1 MERKGRRQRVIY
13 LGLLTVV
20 VARDLEQDLVPGK
33 SRRDEAIVDVIERT
47 KMMSLDTM
55 DVDVED
61 EVARWRVDMGKWCK
75 RVERRD
81 GGWSRDRGRLR
92 QDEAGQD
99 LRAWGR
105 RSDIETGLFRMWS
118 HDALNVT
125 WFVIDNVF
133 DCHAFNFG
141 NAVIG
146 FGVMEKTRTTGNTH
160 LDMAKVL
167 GYTNITS

>member
-61 EVARWRVDMGKWCK
+61 EVAR
-75 RVERRD
+75 
-81 GGWSRDRGRLR
+81 
-92 QDEAGQD
+92 
-99 LRAWGR
+99 
-105 RSDIETGLFRMWS
+105 
-118 HDALNVT
+118 
-125 WFVIDNVF
+125 
-133 DCHAFNFG
+133 
-141 NAVIG
+141 
-146 FGVMEKTRTTGNTH
+146 
-160 LDMAKVL
+160 
-167 GYTNITS
+167 